1 MMFRRLIRNI
11 KCPKLLYNYTTKPS
25 KKVTKCKYNGICIDN
40 NKLNKMEK
48 RTIIVLGLGSTY
60 IIYDIYNDW
69 KLSKLKYI
77 VK

>member
-1 MMFRRLIRNI
+1 MMFRRLIS
-11 KCPKLLYNYTTKPS
+11 PKLLRTCTTKPS
-25 KKVTKCKYNGICIDN
+25 KKVTKCKYNGICIDD
-40 NKLNKMEK
+40 NKLSKMEK